1 MCKSVLLLWAPGMEW
16 EGNLEFRV
24 LSGLHFT
31 NATCCVS
38 LGKMV
43 HLSGPPFFPFHI
55 RAPPD
60 CYSENQML
68 KRGEAKQLFIH
79 WTYKSFPSHCTLGS
93 QHHFC
98 CCNKYLPKSNLGKKK
113 DLFVLQSQATVH
125 CCGEVEAGTQS
136 IVSIFKSG
144 EIINTWIYLP
154 AFLWLSPPSHIHRPT
169 VYSKT
174 LPTQCTINTTLTG
187 QPDLHNPSL
196 TSLSRLFC
204 VQLTVKSN
212 YCKLYCQIWSLAQCP
227 PKDTSPSWPYSIL
240 CWGRKTPYS
249 ILN

>member
-68 KRGEAKQLFIH
+68 KRGEARQLFIH

-98 CCNKYLPKSNLGKKK
+98 CCNKYLPKSNLGEKKGFICLTIPGHSPLLWRSRGRNVK
-113 DLFVLQSQATVH
+113 HRVH
-125 CCGEVEAGTQS
+125 IQEWRDN
-136 IVSIFKSG
+136 KHMD
-144 EIINTWIYLP
+144 LP
-154 AFLWLSPPSHIHRPT
+154 ACI
-169 VYSKT
+169 
-174 LPTQCTINTTLTG
+174 
-187 QPDLHNPSL
+187 
-196 TSLSRLFC
+196 
-204 VQLTVKSN
+204 
-212 YCKLYCQIWSLAQCP
+212 SLAFS
-227 PKDTSPSWPYSIL
+227 TI
-240 CWGRKTPYS
+240 THA
-249 ILN
+249 